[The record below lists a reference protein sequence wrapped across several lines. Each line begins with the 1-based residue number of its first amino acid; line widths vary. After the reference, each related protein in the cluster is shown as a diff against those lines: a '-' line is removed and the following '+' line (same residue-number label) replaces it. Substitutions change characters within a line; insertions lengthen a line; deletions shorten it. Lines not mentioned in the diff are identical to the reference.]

1 MFRSAHLGLSLALLA
16 AVLADLP
23 AAVAADE
30 EAQDRGVRILDAP
43 STPSPEPGA
52 TTPPPPSLA
61 APASPQAVPALAA
74 PPAPS
79 QAAAPLVRPPSG
91 SQATVPPLV
100 APPAAS
106 QQAIAPSLVAPPNA
120 ALTPASPLV
129 APPLVAPPV
138 GGAPPAGS
146 QQAIAP
152 SLMAPAAVPAGPSAA
167 PISPMAPAVLPPE
180 EEATLAPQAPQQALA
195 PQGPQQALVPPSL
208 APPPINEYVPT
219 NAKAENSAGLA
230 IDVLPGTDLQVGSR
244 VAFRVATRKSGYLII
259 VDVDPSGKL
268 TQIYPNPM
276 SLGAQAGRE
285 GANLIK
291 PGRAVTLPDSAR
303 NPLAGFEFVASPP
316 LGTAMVVAILSDRPV
331 QMVDLPDVPAS
342 LAGSAEAVNYLYG
355 AARDLRVAGPA
366 QSGAVQEA
374 KWSFDAKFYRI
385 R

>member
-1 MFRSAHLGLSLALLA
+1 MSRSAHLGLSLALFA
-16 AVLADLP
+16 AGLADLP

-43 STPSPEPGA
+43 SMPSPEPGV
-52 TTPPPPSLA
+52 TTPPPPSPA
-61 APASPQAVPALAA
+61 APASPQAAPALAA
-74 PPAPS
+74 PS
-79 QAAAPLVRPPSG
+79 QTVAPLVRPPSG

-106 QQAIAPSLVAPPNA
+106 QQAIAPSLIAPPNA
-120 ALTPASPLV
+120 AQTPSSPLV
-129 APPLVAPPV
+129 APPVVGPPV

-152 SLMAPAAVPAGPSAA
+152 SLIAPAAVPMGPSAA
-167 PISPMAPAVLPPE
+167 PVSPMAPAVLPPE
-180 EEATLAPQAPQQALA
+180 EEAALA
-195 PQGPQQALVPPSL
+195 PQGQQQAVVPPSL

-276 SLGAQAGRE
+276 SIAGAQAGRE
-285 GANLIK
+285 GSNLIK

>member
-1 MFRSAHLGLSLALLA
+1 MSRSARCGLTLALLVA
-16 AVLADLP
+16 ALAALADLP

-43 STPSPEPGA
+43 STPSPEPGV

-61 APASPQAVPALAA
+61 APASPQAAPALV
-74 PPAPS
+74 PS
-79 QAAAPLVRPPSG
+79 HAVAPLVRPPSG
-91 SQATVPPLV
+91 SQQTTVPPLV
-100 APPAAS
+100 APPPTS
-106 QQAIAPSLVAPPNA
+106 QQAIAPSLIAPPNA
-120 ALTPASPLV
+120 AQAPASPLV
-129 APPLVAPPV
+129 
-138 GGAPPAGS
+138 GPPASS

-152 SLMAPAAVPAGPSAA
+152 SLIAPAAVTSGPSAA
-167 PISPMAPAVLPPE
+167 PVSPMAPAMLPSE

-276 SLGAQAGRE
+276 SLAGVQAGRE

-331 QMVDLPDVPAS
+331 QVVDLPDVPPS
-342 LAGSAEAVNYLYG
+342 LAGSSEAVNYLYG